1 MNSINK
7 KNSSKKLYLLFDE
20 IQKISKN
27 RELNYFDLKP
37 IKERT
42 SYYSDKKVS
51 EISPESFEM
60 ESSFTL
66 DNFGS
71 LLEKHWKNDGSD
83 ELLKLIP
90 MISDIAKEFYN
101 VEKQNTDVSPFIYVM
116 F

>member
-20 IQKISKN
+20 IQKISKSGK
-27 RELNYFDLKP
+27 LKYFDLKP

-42 SYYSDKKVS
+42 TYYSDKKVYKFG
-51 EISPESFEM
+51 PESFEM

-66 DNFGS
+66 DKFGR
-71 LLEKHWKNDGSD
+71 LLEKHWKSEGSE

-90 MISDIAKEFYN
+90 LISDLAKEFYN